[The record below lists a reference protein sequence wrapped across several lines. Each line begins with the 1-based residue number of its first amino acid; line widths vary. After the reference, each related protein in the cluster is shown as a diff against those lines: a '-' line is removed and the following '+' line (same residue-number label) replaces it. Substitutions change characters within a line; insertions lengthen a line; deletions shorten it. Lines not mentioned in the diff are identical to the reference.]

1 QRGPRV
7 RRDPGGTMNGRT
19 GILLPRELLGRLCE
33 QVTIRDNA
41 VTAEEQAAS
50 QMEIIIL
57 LDQLELLDGGES

>member
-1 QRGPRV
+1 
-7 RRDPGGTMNGRT
+7 MNGRT